1 MNARVHRRFTPET
14 DVPSGMARL
23 GMKMACT
30 FLALLGLTVTGMAP
44 VAAAPSSGT
53 TDVVGNDVSYPQCKA
68 ILPSSTAFAI
78 VGVNGGLANN
88 TNPCLG
94 DQLKWALRATGA
106 QSRIALYVNTANPGH
121 AGSWWPS
128 SNLYKDSNTNQDVV
142 IPNTRYGSC
151 MRGAGE
157 LGNVDR
163 ACSYVYGYVR
173 AYQAARERLVAP
185 TADPT
190 VVKATPD
197 PGSYSWWLD
206 VETGNSWQTDT
217 ALNRADLEG
226 MVDYFKSITANFAG
240 AGAGVGI
247 YSTGYQWGV
256 IAGTV
261 PFGSP
266 LEKLPSWLAGA
277 RTLRGAKSNCSLP
290 GLTTGST
297 VTVTQYVSAAL
308 DYDYSCPQV
317 K

>member
-1 MNARVHRRFTPET
+1 
-14 DVPSGMARL
+14 MARL

-94 DQLKWALRATGA
+94 DQLKWAADATRTSAVTA
-106 QSRIALYVNTANPGH
+106 QPKVALYVNTANPGH

-128 SNLYKDSNTNQDVV
+128 SNINDDGKVVSN
-142 IPNTRYGSC
+142 PYGNCADEVPGTVS
-151 MRGAGE
+151 
-157 LGNVDR
+157 L
-163 ACSYVYGYVR
+163 ACSYMYGYVR
-173 AYQAARERLVAP
+173 AFQDAAVRGIP
-185 TADPT
+185 KT
-190 VVKATPD
+190 V
-197 PGSYSWWLD
+197 SYFWWLD
-206 VETGNSWQTDT
+206 VETGNSWQTGANGP

-226 MVDYFKSITANFAG
+226 MVAYFRSIPSS
-240 AGAGVGI
+240 GVGI
-247 YSTGYQWGV
+247 YSTGYQWGT

-261 PFGSP
+261 PSGSS
-266 LEKLPSWLAGA
+266 LMGLPSWLAGA
-277 RTLRGAKSNCSLP
+277 RTLQGAKSNCSLP
-290 GLTTGST
+290 GLTPTST
-297 VTVTQYVSAAL
+297 VTVTQYVSAGL
-308 DYDYSCPQV
+308 DYDYSCV